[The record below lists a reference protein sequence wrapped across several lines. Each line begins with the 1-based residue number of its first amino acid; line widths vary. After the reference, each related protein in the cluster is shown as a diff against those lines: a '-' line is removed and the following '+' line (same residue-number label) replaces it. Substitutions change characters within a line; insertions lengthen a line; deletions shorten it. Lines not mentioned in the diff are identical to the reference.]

1 MPIEGSS
8 YLLDFCGG
16 LWSPKPINFFGGEG
30 CRTSEIHIP
39 GMGDQLLVPVPLLN
53 IAAMTLL
60 ASCP

>member
-1 MPIEGSS
+1 MVTQTHQ
-8 YLLDFCGG
+8 L
-16 LWSPKPINFFGGEG
+16 FFGGEG

-53 IAAMTLL
+53 TAAMTLL